1 MTNSDFLK
9 NDNIEMLWDVIIDE
23 NIFKNKS
30 PQIQNE
36 IKNTFLNNIQGFY
49 KIEQLNTKNL
59 ISLNKKYIL
68 MILNHI
74 TKTFSS
80 QQQPTNRIKIY
91 DDTVTDKKELITFED
106 IQNDRTTQFE
116 RDLNKYKEDFNND
129 MSLPVPPVP
138 VFADN
143 SKDLPISEM
152 EKMIKEITDKRNYD
166 IEQINRNISVNN
178 TDNNADT
185 WLKPKETS
193 IKSEKYQQTPQN
205 PKEDNK
211 NNSVLKHI
219 KIEQT
224 ELDKNVYKNQI
235 IDLHSVHLHESLKKS
250 VTWGANEMV
259 ELAQE
264 QSVVDMDSDLFKKL
278 KLKRGVPV
286 EKQSPIANIES
297 ETKED
302 VTEEINVM
310 KKEIRQINN
319 MVEVL
324 DNNIKTILE
333 ILKNKQF

>member
-9 NDNIEMLWDVIIDE
+9 TDNIEMLWDVIIDE
-23 NIFKNKS
+23 PLFKNKS

-36 IKNTFLNNIQGFY
+36 IKTTFLNNIQGFY

-74 TKTFSS
+74 TKSFSS
-80 QQQPTNRIKIY
+80 QQQQHKAQPMNRIKIY
-91 DDTVTDKKELITFED
+91 DDTINDKKELITFED

-116 RDLNKYKEDFNND
+116 RDLNKYKDDFNND

-138 VFADN
+138 IFADT

-178 TDNNADT
+178 TDNNADN

-193 IKSEKYQQTPQN
+193 IKSEKYQQTPKKSN
-205 PKEDNK
+205 EDNK
-211 NNSVLKHI
+211 NNSLLRHI
-219 KIEQT
+219 RIEQS

-235 IDLHSVHLHESLKKS
+235 IDLNSVDTNEPSKKS

-259 ELAQE
+259 ELAKE
-264 QSVVDMDSDLFKKL
+264 QTFDDLDSDLFKKL
-278 KLKRGVPV
+278 KQKGVAPV
-286 EKQSPIANIES
+286 EN
-297 ETKED
+297 KECM
-302 VTEEINVM
+302 TEEMNVM
-310 KKEIRQINN
+310 KKEIRQINTL
-319 MVEVL
+319 VEVL

-333 ILKNKQF
+333 ILKNKKD

>member
-1 MTNSDFLK
+1 MSNSDFLK

-36 IKNTFLNNIQGFY
+36 IKHTFLNNIQGFY

-59 ISLNKKYIL
+59 ISLNKKYIV

-80 QQQPTNRIKIY
+80 QPQSQPQSTNRIKIY

-116 RDLNKYKEDFNND
+116 RDLNKYKEDFNNN
-129 MSLPVPPVP
+129 MNLPVPPVP
-138 VFADN
+138 IFADN

-166 IEQINRNISVNN
+166 IEEINRNISINN

-205 PKEDNK
+205 YKEDNK
-211 NNSVLKHI
+211 TNSEFKQI
-219 KIEQT
+219 RIEPL

-235 IDLHSVHLHESLKKS
+235 IDLNSVHLPEPLKKS

-259 ELAQE
+259 GLAQE
-264 QSVVDMDSDLFKKL
+264 QTVDDIDSDLFKKL
-278 KLKRGVPV
+278 KRVLP
-286 EKQSPIANIES
+286 IES
-297 ETKED
+297 GNKED
-302 VTEEINVM
+302 VTDEINVM

-333 ILKNKQF
+333 ILKIKNKKD

>member
-49 KIEQLNTKNL
+49 NIEQLNTKNL

-91 DDTVTDKKELITFED
+91 DDAVTDKKELITFED

-138 VFADN
+138 VFADD

-178 TDNNADT
+178 TENNADT

-193 IKSEKYQQTPQN
+193 IKSEKYQQTPQK

-211 NNSVLKHI
+211 N
-219 KIEQT
+219 
-224 ELDKNVYKNQI
+224 VYKNQS
-235 IDLHSVHLHESLKKS
+235 IDLNSINLLEHSKKS
-250 VTWGANEMV
+250 VTWGANETV
-259 ELAQE
+259 ELAKE
-264 QSVVDMDSDLFKKL
+264 QPGVVMDSDLFKKL
-278 KLKRGVPV
+278 KRVVPTETQPQIV
-286 EKQSPIANIES
+286 NLES
-297 ETKED
+297 ENKE
-302 VTEEINVM
+302 VITEVITEEINVM

-333 ILKNKQF
+333 ILKNKKD